1 MPSKESKNIQEATC
15 PFCGLLCDD
24 IIVKSDNSDFSLMT
38 SGCEVAKSRYSSIA
52 ETTQDECVLHDKTVD
67 RRQAIRKAAEMI
79 SKSKALAIIGMMTD
93 VAGTR
98 TALELAERKSAVIMQ
113 GADAQCRSNPSRMQR
128 AGGYFA
134 TLAEIRNRADLIIL
148 FGDGPTSECPRLL
161 NMLERRPTSDN
172 PEPAKQ
178 SLVYVGAGGKENDQR
193 AIDSNSFDCNP
204 EQFGMLADSI
214 KSRIQQNRRNRTL
227 GFISDEHIDQLYKL
241 ISEAEYPVLIWSE
254 SDFNFPLADLAMDSI
269 HQLIEELNKQR
280 RSAGLIVSGSSSSV
294 TVDQVATWQ
303 FGKPV
308 PLSFRTDTPKY
319 FPKYHSFESLEKRND
334 VDLIVWIGG
343 LENEIE
349 LPTSS
354 ADTIVISSL
363 KPTDSQLFIPVG
375 IPGIHHDAHL
385 FRTDQVVAMH
395 IRQTATSLLPS
406 SADVL
411 KSILTELEA

>member
-1 MPSKESKNIQEATC
+1 
-15 PFCGLLCDD
+15 
-24 IIVKSDNSDFSLMT
+24 
-38 SGCEVAKSRYSSIA
+38 
-52 ETTQDECVLHDKTVD
+52 
-67 RRQAIRKAAEMI
+67 
-79 SKSKALAIIGMMTD
+79 
-93 VAGTR
+93 
-98 TALELAERKSAVIMQ
+98 
-113 GADAQCRSNPSRMQR
+113 
-128 AGGYFA
+128 
-134 TLAEIRNRADLIIL
+134 
-148 FGDGPTSECPRLL
+148 
-161 NMLERRPTSDN
+161 
-172 PEPAKQ
+172 
-178 SLVYVGAGGKENDQR
+178 
-193 AIDSNSFDCNP
+193 
-204 EQFGMLADSI
+204 
-214 KSRIQQNRRNRTL
+214 
-227 GFISDEHIDQLYKL
+227 
-241 ISEAEYPVLIWSE
+241 
-254 SDFNFPLADLAMDSI
+254 MDSI

-319 FPKYHSFESLEKRND
+319 FPKYHSFESLVKRND